1 MHASRISSSF
11 TYLFSLLFGMLDQ
24 EFSRRLRSAP
34 TKEPLEGTAR
44 KTSVASE
51 TETNSTAA
59 QNRSQPLRNNRRSKR
74 STRQNDGAVETKQ
87 TETQASHAVDSK
99 RCTRAT
105 SRTKT
110 GSDDALT
117 LDQRIQAATQQK
129 APVASGRTQSKA
141 RSRSRAGSNSPTRL
155 PRPRESVDLEAERIM
170 TRSMARRL
178 RAQESKVGT
187 GLSVKERLLQLG
199 GRSPTRNTCSEYE
212 ERDDDKEEPESVI
225 ELQQLPSP
233 SASVSPEN
241 HGRHVRRSPQFNY
254 DRFIPAHSGLDMR
267 MYEHS
272 PRAASPAFTRTTM
285 HIEHTAQIDEA
296 NRTYDALLRS
306 ELLNDR
312 AAVDDFDSTRRMH
325 AVSPTPQRQ
334 AQKQASRRE
343 LQMLSSSPRILPSL
357 IPWTGS
363 SSGGASSRPNTPPP
377 PRTMS
382 PARGLPVFA
391 YRSPRKAPLSSGMNG
406 SPPPITAL
414 RSAFGQASASH
425 DVYQASAVGPGA
437 RRLLG
442 SRPTPRRVARDPIKV
457 LDAPGIRDDYY
468 LNLMDWSA
476 SNRVAVALGSEVY
489 VWDAQSSATSR
500 LCDVGESDWVSS
512 VRWDS
517 NGGQLAVGLAS
528 GAVQLWDANRG
539 RRLRTFASHSR
550 RVGVLDWNGAVVS
563 SGSRDKRINNHD
575 SRLRQGALIST
586 YYGHSQEVCGL
597 RWSPDRTQL
606 ASGGNDNLLLL
617 WDTRYTS
624 LDARAHASHPDIA
637 PAARVFRRPLF
648 RLDAHTAAVKAL
660 AWSPTQPAL
669 LASGG
674 GTDDRCIRLWNTHT
688 GSQISAHDTK
698 SQVCNLAWSPDG
710 SELLSTH
717 GYSQN
722 HVIVW
727 RYPQMAPIALLS
739 GHTKRVLYL
748 AQSPDGSTIATAAGD
763 ETIRFWDVFPRSAP
777 VPALPQ
783 MPVAALGHLPG
794 GIARGLAL
802 TAPGTVVLDDLAHN
816 RDAHHYDGDDVSALN
831 RALRPNG
838 LYCKDIAGD
847 GNCLFRSLADQT
859 DGTPDTHSK
868 LRQAVCDYME
878 RHVDEFAP
886 FMDETCSLP
895 DYINNM
901 RHLGTYGGNMELVAF
916 ARNFRVDIK
925 VYQTGS
931 VFVISGAPSN
941 MPNDQL
947 RSMPTVHVA
956 YHSYEH
962 YSSVRNIGGPHTGL
976 PEIKEGV
983 QMYRFFEPLLDFDG
997 LPKVIG
1003 RVDATFL
1010 HTRNAVVPKAVAIS
1024 MANPPIPASFKDI
1037 NGALVPDRH
1046 NHDVLDD
1053 CDDILTD
1060 IEKIVT
1066 SSTGVTNIRLIRSLL
1081 KTHNGDSGHVIE
1093 LLIQWMADS
1102 SDSAWFLADGPA
1114 DYNGPQQLNDHMP
1127 KEQALVAVDTTAA
1140 AAATFADDES
1150 TVVDDNE
1157 DITEKIIQCLTEPAH
1172 SLNAPVDGNA
1182 DTDDKKQHKHKKG
1195 AARQKKAESKK
1206 RQKEMA
1212 KIKKRMAAREFHA
1225 GLDSAKT
1232 PSTNN
1237 NDGGGEID
1245 LTKRMEHIY
1254 I

>member
-1 MHASRISSSF
+1 
-11 TYLFSLLFGMLDQ
+11 MLDQ

-916 ARNFRVDIK
+916 ARNFR
-925 VYQTGS
+925 
-931 VFVISGAPSN
+931 
-941 MPNDQL
+941 
-947 RSMPTVHVA
+947 
-956 YHSYEH
+956 
-962 YSSVRNIGGPHTGL
+962 
-976 PEIKEGV
+976 
-983 QMYRFFEPLLDFDG
+983 
-997 LPKVIG
+997 
-1003 RVDATFL
+1003 
-1010 HTRNAVVPKAVAIS
+1010 
-1024 MANPPIPASFKDI
+1024 PIPASFKDI